1 MLKLLLLV
9 ISVIASSQ
17 ADKQI
22 PQDFLI
28 GAGTSAFQIEGAWNE
43 DGKGESIWDTFL
55 HDKNAQEKG
64 DIACDSYHKWEEDVA
79 NAKALGLDFY
89 RFSIA
94 WTRILPNGTLNN
106 INQQGI
112 DYYLNLIK
120 ALKAEGIE
128 PMITI
133 YHWDMPQHIYELG
146 GLLNTQFYT
155 KIMLHMLNIGL
166 HLIGDGIYQCGYV
179 LLQAHARAYRIY
191 EEEFKP
197 LYHGH
202 VGLVINFDWAEAAT
216 DSSADLEAQE
226 RYIEFEAL
234 KAEGIEPM
242 ITIYHW
248 DMPQHIYELG
258 GLLNTQFYTKIML
271 HMLNIGL
278 HLIGDGIY
286 QCGYVLLQAH
296 ARAYRIYEE
305 EFKPL
310 YHELRSSQADKQIPQ
325 DFLIG
330 AGTSAF
336 QIEGA
341 WNEDGKGESIWDT
354 FLHDKNAQEKG
365 DIACDSYHK
374 WEEDV
379 ANAKALG
386 LDFYRFSIAWT
397 RILPNGTLNNINQQG
412 IDYYLNLIKALKAEG
427 IEPMITIYHWDMPQ
441 HIYELGGLHL
451 IGDGIYQCGYV
462 LLQAHARAYRIYE
475 EEFKP
480 LYHVGQVEDEPE
492 PEIGEPS
499 YVSDEAVRSVRS
511 NEFYYPEGLRT
522 SVNYINQKYQPRGII
537 ITENGKGIRQG
548 DSLDDQERI
557 NTIRDFMSALVDA
570 AVEDGVNVIGY
581 SVWSL
586 IDNFEWGS
594 YE

>member
-9 ISVIASSQ
+9 ISIIASSQ

-55 HDKNAQEKG
+55 HDKNAQENG

-146 GLLNTQFYT
+146 GLLNTQFVDYFGDFARLVYQNYAPYVKYWFT
-155 KIMLHMLNIGL
+155 INEPTLVCNGGYGSGFMAPGL

-226 RYIEFEAL
+226 RYIEFELGWWANPIFL
-234 KAEGIEPM
+234 GNWPQIMIDRIADRSRLEGFARSRLPEFTEEEINY
-242 ITIYHW
+242 INGTH
-248 DMPQHIYELG
+248 DFFA
-258 GLLNTQFYTKIML
+258 LNTY
-271 HMLNIGL
+271 G
-278 HLIGDGIY
+278 
-286 QCGYVLLQAH
+286 
-296 ARAYRIYEE
+296 
-305 EFKPL
+305 
-310 YHELRSSQADKQIPQ
+310 
-325 DFLIG
+325 
-330 AGTSAF
+330 
-336 QIEGA
+336 
-341 WNEDGKGESIWDT
+341 
-354 FLHDKNAQEKG
+354 
-365 DIACDSYHK
+365 
-374 WEEDV
+374 
-379 ANAKALG
+379 
-386 LDFYRFSIAWT
+386 
-397 RILPNGTLNNINQQG
+397 
-412 IDYYLNLIKALKAEG
+412 
-427 IEPMITIYHWDMPQ
+427 
-441 HIYELGGLHL
+441 
-451 IGDGIYQCGYV
+451 
-462 LLQAHARAYRIYE
+462 
-475 EEFKP
+475 
-480 LYHVGQVEDEPE
+480 VGQVEDEPE

-511 NEFYYPEGLRT
+511 NDFYYPEGLRT

-586 IDNFEWGS
+586 MDNFEWGS
-594 YE
+594 YESKFGIIQVDFESPDKTRTWKESAKWYQNVATTRILDV

>member
-9 ISVIASSQ
+9 ISIIASSQ

-55 HDKNAQEKG
+55 HDKNAQENG

-146 GLLNTQFYT
+146 GLLNTQFVDYFGDFARLVYQNYAPYVKYCNKLYYKASRVT
-155 KIMLHMLNIGL
+155 SFVATDRINLNNTGTNKVKQYEVGKKLRFTINEPTLVCNGGYGSGFMAPGL

-226 RYIEFEAL
+226 RYIEFELGWWANPIFL
-234 KAEGIEPM
+234 GNWPQIMIDRIADRSRLEGFARSRLPEFTEEEINY
-242 ITIYHW
+242 INGTH
-248 DMPQHIYELG
+248 DFFA
-258 GLLNTQFYTKIML
+258 LNTY
-271 HMLNIGL
+271 G
-278 HLIGDGIY
+278 
-286 QCGYVLLQAH
+286 
-296 ARAYRIYEE
+296 
-305 EFKPL
+305 
-310 YHELRSSQADKQIPQ
+310 
-325 DFLIG
+325 
-330 AGTSAF
+330 
-336 QIEGA
+336 
-341 WNEDGKGESIWDT
+341 
-354 FLHDKNAQEKG
+354 
-365 DIACDSYHK
+365 
-374 WEEDV
+374 
-379 ANAKALG
+379 
-386 LDFYRFSIAWT
+386 
-397 RILPNGTLNNINQQG
+397 
-412 IDYYLNLIKALKAEG
+412 
-427 IEPMITIYHWDMPQ
+427 
-441 HIYELGGLHL
+441 
-451 IGDGIYQCGYV
+451 
-462 LLQAHARAYRIYE
+462 
-475 EEFKP
+475 
-480 LYHVGQVEDEPE
+480 VGQVEDEPE

-511 NEFYYPEGLRT
+511 NDFYYPEGLRT

-557 NTIRDFMSALVDA
+557 NTIRVRCKNDFMSALVDA

-586 IDNFEWGS
+586 MDNFEWGS
-594 YE
+594 YESKFGIIQVDFESPDKTRTWKESAKWYQNVATTRILDV